1 MVQAT
6 RSITA
11 AKQLRLF
18 DTALKKKRVIGI
30 VLLALILGLFLAF
43 NRIPKLD
50 TVEADLASVNAPQA
64 ECFQGF
70 CINREPETGFWERWW
85 DFSTSYLKLVT
96 AGMIF
101 AFLAAGI
108 TEVFLLPGGG
118 GSRFTGG
125 GIKGVLRGFAVGSSM
140 NLCSAC
146 IVPIASAFRN
156 RGAPV
161 ETAIAMTQGSSTLNV
176 PALVMAA
183 LVFTPMLASARIA
196 VSIAGVLLLGP
207 LVALLV
213 RRQVRLTDIFGNP
226 ADDEA
231 QQPAT
236 WRDIAS
242 AGLKDWL
249 KSSLRY
255 LWRLGPAMILAGFA
269 GGLVI
274 QWITPDTVA
283 AYLGDDVSGI
293 AVAATLGL
301 LINVPLLFEIPLVAA
316 LMLVGMG
323 TAPAAAL
330 LFGAAAAG
338 PFTLWGLS
346 RVMPR
351 KAVVTFAAGT
361 WTLSMAG
368 GLGLLFVGPFFL
380 DNSDSRILFS
390 SDRDGDFEIYS
401 MLPDGSDLKRLSNNT
416 NYDDMPDWSPD
427 GNKIAFVSDRH
438 GSPEIYVMNSDGS
451 RARRLTADNGPDNA
465 LPAWSP
471 DGTRIAYSSERD
483 GNREIYVMDAD
494 GSNPLN
500 LTGHPGYDSSPS
512 WSPNGQRIV
521 FNSRRDGNL
530 EIYVMDADGSDQIR
544 LTRNA
549 TSDEFPAWSPDGS
562 KIAFSSRR
570 TGRRA
575 VYVMDADGSNP
586 AQITGDAFNDYWPS
600 WSPDG
605 TRIAFTSDRYG
616 APEIMAMNADGSHQV
631 NLSHGLGADNGP
643 AWRAGH
649 LPPASAHGPRISAL
663 EPAAAATSGG
673 SLVAI
678 SGAGM
683 TEGSHVTIGGVEA
696 AVLETLDSHT
706 MTVAAPAH
714 QAGVVDVVITNPDGR
729 SGALPGGFV
738 YRQPLFA
745 DVAQA
750 AGVAFQHFR
759 DPVDRI
765 PLGAGVVVFDYNNDG
780 RQDIYVASKPSWG
793 ESPEQID
800 GANALYRN
808 DGNGSFTDVAE
819 EAGVD
824 ELMDLSNGG
833 CAADYDNDGDQ
844 DLYVTNWGTSKLFR
858 NNGSGAFA
866 DVTERAGL
874 GDPDSSYRSMGCA
887 WGDYDQD
894 GHLDFV
900 VVRHMEESDMDAL
913 DLRAFY
919 LAVRPLALF
928 HNNRDG
934 TFTEVSHLLGHP
946 GSPQKTPGEYGN
958 LWGAGFQPGW
968 VDFDNDGDPDLYVV
982 NDFGRD
988 AQPNVLWRND
998 GPAAGGTWQ
1007 FEDISRDSR
1016 TDVAMFGMGLAV
1028 GDYDLDGRFDL
1039 YVTNIEDNV
1048 LLKNNGDGITFTETA
1063 ADAGAGMGTFQRRQ
1077 RVSWGTVFFDYDNDG
1092 REDLYVAS
1100 GHLDS
1105 DPLTNHRH
1113 QPNLLLRNTTEAA
1126 FENVSPIS
1134 GADDRGVGRGVAYA
1148 DFNNDGCLD
1157 LYLANLGLAGD
1168 EAQSAR
1174 LFQNNCAWD
1183 ANWLRVRTV
1192 GTVSNRDGIG
1202 ARVTLVADGR
1212 TQIRE
1217 ITAGSSNKSQNML
1230 PAHFGLGRAAKVDT
1244 LQIRWPSG
1252 IVQTLH
1258 DVPPNQRLTVVE
1270 NPQSGAGP

>member
-6 RSITA
+6 RRITA
-11 AKQLRLF
+11 ARQLRLF
-18 DTALKKKRVIGI
+18 DTDLKKKRIIGI
-30 VLLALILGLFLAF
+30 LLLAVILGLFLAF

-50 TVEADLASVNAPQA
+50 TVEADLAGVNAPRA

-70 CINREPETGFWERWW
+70 CINREPEIGFWERWW

-108 TEVFLLPGGG
+108 TEVFLFPGGG

-183 LVFTPMLASARIA
+183 LVFTPMLASTRIA
-196 VSIAGVLLLGP
+196 VSIAGVLVLGP

-213 RRQVRLTDIFGNP
+213 RRQVRLADIFGNP
-226 ADDEA
+226 AADEA
-231 QQPAT
+231 QEAAT

-242 AGLKDWL
+242 TGLKDWL

-274 QWITPDTVA
+274 QWITPETVA

-293 AVAATLGL
+293 AVAATLGI
-301 LINVPLLFEIPLVAA
+301 LINVPLLFEIPLVAV

-323 TAPAAAL
+323 AAPAAAL

-346 RVMPR
+346 RVMPK
-351 KAVVTFAAGT
+351 KAVAAFAAGT

-368 GLGLLFVGPFFL
+368 GVGLLFVGPFFL
-380 DNSDSRILFS
+380 DNSDSRIVFS

-416 NYDDMPDWSPD
+416 NYDDMAAWSPD
-427 GNKIAFVSDRH
+427 GKRIAFVSDRH
-438 GSPEIYVMNSDGS
+438 GSPEIYVMNADGS
-451 RARRLTADNGPDNA
+451 RVRRLTADNGPDNA

-471 DGTRIAYSSERD
+471 DGSRIAYSSERD

-494 GSNPLN
+494 GSNPVN
-500 LTGHPGYDSSPS
+500 LTDHPGYDSSPS
-512 WSPNGQRIV
+512 WSPDGQRIV

-530 EIYVMDADGSDQIR
+530 EIYVMNADGSSQMR

-562 KIAFSSRR
+562 KIAFSSSR

-600 WSPDG
+600 WSPHG
-605 TRIAFTSDRYG
+605 TRIVFTSDRYG
-616 APEIMAMNADGSHQV
+616 APEIMAMNTDGSHQV
-631 NLSHGLGADNGP
+631 NLSHGAGADNGP
-643 AWRAGH
+643 AWRPGS
-649 LPPASAHGPRISAL
+649 LPPPSTHGPRISAL
-663 EPAAAATSGG
+663 EPEAAATSGG

-678 SGAGM
+678 SGAGLE
-683 TEGSHVTIGGVEA
+683 EGSRVTIGGVEA
-696 AVLETLDSHT
+696 AVLESLDSHT

-714 QAGVVDVVITNPDGR
+714 PAGGVDVVITNPDGR
-729 SGALPGGFV
+729 SGTLTGGFT

-745 DVAQA
+745 DVAQE

-765 PLGAGVVVFDYNNDG
+765 PLGAGVVVFDFNNDG
-780 RQDIYVASKPSWG
+780 LQDIYVASKPSWG
-793 ESPEQID
+793 ESPDQID

-824 ELMDLSNGG
+824 ELMGLSNGG

-858 NNGSGAFA
+858 NNGSGAFD
-866 DVTERAGL
+866 DVTDGAGL

-900 VVRHMEESDMDAL
+900 VVRHMEESDMEAL
-913 DLRAFY
+913 DLRVFY

-928 HNNRDG
+928 HNNGDG
-934 TFTEVSHLLGHP
+934 TFAEVSHLLGDI
-946 GSPQKTPGEYGN
+946 GSPGKIPGEYGN

-998 GPAAGGTWQ
+998 GSTADGIWQ

-1016 TDVAMFGMGLAV
+1016 ADVAMFGMGLAV
-1028 GDYDLDGRFDL
+1028 GDYDLDGHFDL

-1063 ADAGAGMGTFQRRQ
+1063 ADAEAGMGAFQRRQ

-1092 REDLYVAS
+1092 WEDLYVAS

-1105 DPLTNHRH
+1105 DPFTNHRH
-1113 QPNLLLRNTTEAA
+1113 QPNLLLRNTGEAT
-1126 FENVSPIS
+1126 FENVSSIS
-1134 GADDRGVGRGVAYA
+1134 GADDQGVGRGVVYA

-1157 LYLANLGLAGD
+1157 LYVANMGLAGE

-1202 ARVTLVADGR
+1202 ARVMVVIDGR

-1217 ITAGSSNKSQNML
+1217 IAAGSSNKSQNML
-1230 PAHFGLGRAAKVDT
+1230 PAHFGLGQAEKVDT

-1252 IVQTLH
+1252 IVQILH
-1258 DVPPNQRLTVVE
+1258 DVPPNQLLTVVE
-1270 NPQSGAGP
+1270 DPQSGSGP

>member
-1 MVQAT
+1 M
-6 RSITA
+6 
-11 AKQLRLF
+11 F

-30 VLLALILGLFLAF
+30 LLLAVILTLFLAF

-50 TVEADLASVNAPQA
+50 TVEADLAGVNAPRA

-70 CINREPETGFWERWW
+70 CINREPETGFFERWW

-108 TEVFLLPGGG
+108 TEVFLFPGNG

-161 ETAIAMTQGSSTLNV
+161 ETAIAITQGSSTLNV

-183 LVFTPMLASARIA
+183 LVFTPMLASTRIA
-196 VSIAGVLLLGP
+196 VSIVGVLLLGP
-207 LVALLV
+207 VVALLV
-213 RRQVRLTDIFGNP
+213 RRQVRLADIFRGG
-226 ADDEA
+226 ADAGPPEL
-231 QQPAT
+231 AT
-236 WRDIAS
+236 WRETVS
-242 AGLKDWL
+242 SGLRDWL

-283 AYLGDDVSGI
+283 NYLGDNVSGI
-293 AVAATLGL
+293 AVAATLGI
-301 LINVPLLFEIPLVAA
+301 LINVPLLFEIPLVAV

-323 TAPAAAL
+323 AAPAAAL

-338 PFTLWGLS
+338 PFTFWGLA
-346 RVMPR
+346 RVMPKR
-351 KAVVTFAAGT
+351 AVAAFAAGT
-361 WTLSMAG
+361 WTLSMVG
-368 GLGLLFVGPFFL
+368 GVGLLFIGPFFL
-380 DNSDSRILFS
+380 NDSNSRIVFS

-401 MLPDGSDLKRLSNNT
+401 MYPDGSDLKRLTSNSG
-416 NYDDMPDWSPD
+416 YDDLPAWSPN
-427 GNKIAFVSDRH
+427 GKKIAFVSDRH
-438 GSPEIYVMNSDGS
+438 GSPEIYAMNADGS
-451 RARRLTADNGPDNA
+451 RPRRLTEDNGPDNV

-471 DGTRIAYSSERD
+471 DGNKIAFSSDRD
-483 GNREIYVMDAD
+483 GNREIHVMDAD
-494 GSNPLN
+494 GSNRIN
-500 LTGHPGYDSSPS
+500 LTNDPGYDSSPA
-512 WSPNGQRIV
+512 WSPDGQNIL

-530 EIYVMDADGSDQIR
+530 EIYLMDSAGAKQVR

-562 KIAFSSRR
+562 QIAFSSSR

-575 VYVMDADGSNP
+575 VYVMDADGTNP
-586 AQITGDAFNDYWPS
+586 VQLTGDAFRDYWPS

-605 TRIAFTSDRYG
+605 TRITFTSDRYG
-616 APEIMAMNADGSHQV
+616 APEIMVMHANGSHQT
-631 NLSHGLGADNGP
+631 NLSGSPGADVGSAWGP
-643 AWRAGH
+643 GE
-649 LPPASAHGPRISAL
+649 LPPAASPGPRILSVDP
-663 EPAAAATSGG
+663 PAAATTGG
-673 SLVAI
+673 SLVTI
-678 SGAGM
+678 SGVGFEEHSRVA
-683 TEGSHVTIGGVEA
+683 IGGLEAPVVEF
-696 AVLETLDSHT
+696 LDAQT
-706 MTVAAPAH
+706 VTVAAPAH
-714 QAGVVDVVITNPDGR
+714 QAGVVDAVITNPDGR
-729 SGALPGGFV
+729 SGILTEGFR
-738 YRQPLFA
+738 YRPPFFT
-745 DVAQA
+745 DVAPT
-750 AGVAFQHFR
+750 AGAAFQHYR

-765 PLGAGVVVFDYNNDG
+765 PLGAGVVVFDFNNDG
-780 RQDIYVASKPSWG
+780 LQDIYVASKPSWS
-793 ESPEQID
+793 ESPDQID
-800 GANALYRN
+800 GSNALYRN
-808 DGNGSFTDVAE
+808 DGNGTFTDVAS

-833 CAADYDNDGDQ
+833 CAADYDNDGDR

-858 NNGSGAFA
+858 NNGSGAFV
-866 DVTERAGL
+866 DVTNRAGL
-874 GDPDSSYRSMGCA
+874 ADPDPSYRSMGCA

-900 VVRHMEESDMDAL
+900 VVRHMEESDMEAF
-913 DLRAFY
+913 DLRFFN
-919 LAVRPLALF
+919 LAVRPLGLF
-928 HNNRDG
+928 HNNGDG
-934 TFTEVSHLLGHP
+934 TFADVSHLLGDTAP
-946 GSPQKTPGEYGN
+946 PRKIPGEFGS

-968 VDFDNDGDPDLYVV
+968 LDFDNDGDSDLYVV
-982 NDFGRD
+982 NDFGREV
-988 AQPNVLWRND
+988 QPNVLWRND
-998 GPAAGGTWQ
+998 GPAAGGKWQ
-1007 FEDISRDSR
+1007 FEDISRNSG

-1028 GDYDLDGRFDL
+1028 GDYDLDGHFDL

-1048 LLKNNGDGITFTETA
+1048 LLRNNGDGLTFTRA
-1063 ADAGAGMGTFQRRQ
+1063 ASDAGAALGLFQRRQ

-1092 REDLYVAS
+1092 WEDLYVAS

-1105 DPLTNHRH
+1105 DPFTNHRR
-1113 QPNLLLRNTTEAA
+1113 QPNLLLRNTGNAA
-1126 FENVSPIS
+1126 FEDVSSIS
-1134 GADDRGVGRGVAYA
+1134 GADDPGVGRGVAYA

-1168 EAQSAR
+1168 KPQDAR
-1174 LFQNNCAWD
+1174 LFLNGCAWD
-1183 ANWLRVRTV
+1183 ANWLRVQTV
-1192 GTVSNRDGIG
+1192 GTLSNRDGIG
-1202 ARVTLVADGR
+1202 ARITVVADGR

-1230 PAHFGLGRAAKVDT
+1230 SAHFGLGGAARVESV
-1244 LQIRWPSG
+1244 QIRWPSG

-1258 DVPPNQRLTVVE
+1258 DVSPNQQLTVVE
-1270 NPQSGAGP
+1270 TP

>member
-6 RSITA
+6 QRIA
-11 AKQLRLF
+11 AARQLRLF
-18 DTALKKKRVIGI
+18 DTGLKKKRVIGI
-30 VLLALILGLFLAF
+30 LLLAIILGLFLAF

-50 TVEADLASVNAPQA
+50 TVEADLAGVNAPRA

-108 TEVFLLPGGG
+108 TEVFLFPGGG

-161 ETAIAMTQGSSTLNV
+161 ETAIAMTQGSSTLNL

-183 LVFTPMLASARIA
+183 LVFTPMLASTRIA

-213 RRQVRLTDIFGNP
+213 RRQVRLADIFGNS
-226 ADDEA
+226 ADD
-231 QQPAT
+231 QPQDPAT

-242 AGLKDWL
+242 TGLKDWL

-274 QWITPDTVA
+274 QWITPETVA

-293 AVAATLGL
+293 AVAATLGI
-301 LINVPLLFEIPLVAA
+301 LINVPLLFEIPLVAV

-323 TAPAAAL
+323 AAPAAAL

-346 RVMPR
+346 RVMPK
-351 KAVVTFAAGT
+351 KAVAAFAAGT

-368 GLGLLFVGPFFL
+368 GVGLLFVGPFFL
-380 DNSDSRILFS
+380 DNSDSRIVFS
-390 SDRDGDFEIYS
+390 SARDGDFEIYS

-416 NYDDMPDWSPD
+416 NYDDMPAWSPD
-427 GNKIAFVSDRH
+427 GKKIAFVSDRH
-438 GSPEIYVMNSDGS
+438 GSPEIYVMNADGS
-451 RARRLTADNGPDNA
+451 RVRRLTEDHGPDNT

-471 DGTRIAYSSERD
+471 DGRRIAYSSERD

-494 GSNPLN
+494 GSNPVN
-500 LTGHPGYDSSPS
+500 LTDHPGYDSSPS
-512 WSPNGQRIV
+512 WSPDGQRIV

-530 EIYVMDADGSDQIR
+530 EIYVMNADGSGQLR
-544 LTRNA
+544 LTKNA
-549 TSDEFPAWSPDGS
+549 TSDEFPAWSPNGS
-562 KIAFSSRR
+562 KIAFSSSR

-605 TRIAFTSDRYG
+605 TRIVFTSDRYG

-631 NLSHGLGADNGP
+631 NLSHGPGADNGP
-643 AWRAGH
+643 AWRPGN
-649 LPPASAHGPRISAL
+649 LPPASTHGPRISAL

-678 SGAGM
+678 SGAGLE
-683 TEGSHVTIGGVEA
+683 EGSRVTIGGVEA
-696 AVLETLDSHT
+696 AVLESLDSHT
-706 MTVAAPAH
+706 MTVAVPAY

-729 SGALPGGFV
+729 SGTLPGGFT

-745 DVAQA
+745 DVAQES
-750 AGVAFQHFR
+750 GVAFQHFR

-793 ESPEQID
+793 ESPDQID

-808 DGNGSFTDVAE
+808 DGNGAFTDVAK

-858 NNGSGAFA
+858 NNGSGAFD
-866 DVTERAGL
+866 DVTDRAGL

-887 WGDYDQD
+887 WGDYDRD

-913 DLRAFY
+913 DLRVFY
-919 LAVRPLALF
+919 LAVRPLGLF
-928 HNNRDG
+928 HNNGDG
-934 TFTEVSHLLGHP
+934 TFTEVSHLLGDT
-946 GSPQKTPGEYGN
+946 GSPQKIPGEYGN

-998 GPAAGGTWQ
+998 GPAADGIWQ
-1007 FEDISRDSR
+1007 FEDISRSSR
-1016 TDVAMFGMGLAV
+1016 ADVAMFGMGLAV
-1028 GDYDLDGRFDL
+1028 GDYDLDGHFDL

-1063 ADAGAGMGTFQRRQ
+1063 ADAGAGMGAFQRRQ

-1092 REDLYVAS
+1092 WEDLYVAS

-1105 DPLTNHRH
+1105 DPFTNHRH
-1113 QPNLLLRNTTEAA
+1113 QPNLLLRNTGEAT
-1126 FENVSPIS
+1126 FENVSSIS
-1134 GADDRGVGRGVAYA
+1134 GADDQGVGRGVAYA

-1157 LYLANLGLAGD
+1157 LYVANMGLAGD

-1183 ANWLRVRTV
+1183 TNWLRVQTV

-1202 ARVTLVADGR
+1202 ARVTVVADGR

-1217 ITAGSSNKSQNML
+1217 IAAGSSNKSQNML

-1258 DVPPNQRLTVVE
+1258 DVPPNQRLAIVE
-1270 NPQSGAGP
+1270 DPQSGSGP

>member
-1 MVQAT
+1 MAQAT
-6 RSITA
+6 QRFA
-11 AKQLRLF
+11 AVKQLRMF
-18 DTALKKKRVIGI
+18 DTALKKKRVIGV
-30 VLLALILGLFLAF
+30 VLLAVILALFLAF

-50 TVEADLASVNAPQA
+50 TVEADLAGVNAPRA

-70 CINREPETGFWERWW
+70 CINREPETGFFERWW

-96 AGMIF
+96 VGMIF

-108 TEVFLLPGGG
+108 TEVFLFPNSG

-161 ETAIAMTQGSSTLNV
+161 ETAIAITQGSSTLNV

-183 LVFTPMLASARIA
+183 LVFTPMLASTRIA
-196 VSIAGVLLLGP
+196 VSIVGVLVLGP

-213 RRQVRLTDIFGNP
+213 RRQVRLADIFGNAADGQAQEP
-226 ADDEA
+226 AA
-231 QQPAT
+231 

-274 QWITPDTVA
+274 QWITPETVA
-283 AYLGDDVSGI
+283 AYLGDDISGI
-293 AVAATLGL
+293 AVAATLGI
-301 LINVPLLFEIPLVAA
+301 LINVPLLFEIPLVAV

-323 TAPAAAL
+323 AAPAAAL

-338 PFTLWGLS
+338 PFTLWGLA
-346 RVMPR
+346 RVMPK
-351 KAVVTFAAGT
+351 KAVAAFAAGT
-361 WTLSMAG
+361 WTLSMVG
-368 GLGLLFVGPFFL
+368 GVGLLFVGPFFL
-380 DNSDSRILFS
+380 DNSDSRIVFS

-416 NYDDMPDWSPD
+416 NYDDMPAWSPD
-427 GNKIAFVSDRH
+427 GKKIAFVSDRH
-438 GSPEIYVMNSDGS
+438 GSPEIYVMNADGA
-451 RARRLTADNGPDNA
+451 RARRLTEDAGPDNA

-471 DGTRIAYSSERD
+471 DGSRIAYSSERD

-494 GSNPLN
+494 GSNPIN
-500 LTGHPGYDSSPS
+500 LTNDPGYDSSPA
-512 WSPNGQRIV
+512 WSPDGQRIL

-530 EIYVMDADGSDQIR
+530 EIYVMDADGSNQVR

-549 TSDEFPAWSPDGS
+549 TSDGFPAWSPDGS
-562 KIAFSSRR
+562 RIAFSSSR
-570 TGRRA
+570 TGRPA

-586 AQITGDAFNDYWPS
+586 VQLTGDAFNDYWPS

-605 TRIAFTSDRYG
+605 TRITFTSDRYG
-616 APEIMAMNADGSHQV
+616 DPEIMAMNADGSHQV
-631 NLSHGLGADNGP
+631 NLSHGPGADNAS
-643 AWRAGH
+643 AWRSGN
-649 LPPASAHGPRISAL
+649 LPPANTHGPRISSL
-663 EPAAAATSGG
+663 HPAAVATSGG
-673 SLVAI
+673 SLVTI

-683 TEGSHVTIGGVEA
+683 EAGSRVTIGGVEA
-696 AVLETLDSHT
+696 TVLEFLDSQT
-706 MTVAAPAH
+706 MTVLAPARR
-714 QAGVVDVVITNPDGR
+714 AGVVDVVITNPDGR
-729 SGALPGGFV
+729 SGILPGEFT

-745 DVAQA
+745 DVAQE

-780 RQDIYVASKPSWG
+780 WQDIYVASKPSWS
-793 ESPEQID
+793 ESPDQID

-808 DGNGSFTDVAE
+808 DGNGAFTDVAA

-824 ELMDLSNGG
+824 ELMGLSNGG

-844 DLYVTNWGTSKLFR
+844 DLYVTNWGASKLFQ
-858 NNGSGAFA
+858 NNGSGTFH
-866 DVTERAGL
+866 DVTDLAGL
-874 GDPDSSYRSMGCA
+874 GDPDPSYRSMGCA
-887 WGDYDQD
+887 WGDYDRD

-919 LAVRPLALF
+919 LAVRPLGLF
-928 HNNRDG
+928 HNNGDG
-934 TFTEVSHLLGHP
+934 TFTEISHLLGDI
-946 GSPQKTPGEYGN
+946 GSPGKIPGEYGN

-968 VDFDNDGDPDLYVV
+968 LDFDNDGDPDLYVV
-982 NDFGRD
+982 NDFGHD

-998 GPAAGGTWQ
+998 GPAADATWQ
-1007 FEDISRDSR
+1007 FEDISRNSR
-1016 TDVAMFGMGLAV
+1016 ADVAMFGMGLAV
-1028 GDYDLDGRFDL
+1028 GDYDLDGHFDL

-1048 LLKNNGDGITFTETA
+1048 LLRNNGDGLTFTETA
-1063 ADAGAGMGTFQRRQ
+1063 ADAEAGMGAFQRRQ

-1092 REDLYVAS
+1092 WEDLYVAS

-1105 DPLTNHRH
+1105 DPFTNRRH
-1113 QPNLLLRNTTEAA
+1113 QPNLLLRNTGEAT
-1126 FENVSPIS
+1126 FEDVSSIS

-1157 LYLANLGLAGD
+1157 LYVANLGLAGD

-1174 LFQNNCAWD
+1174 LFQNSCAGN
-1183 ANWLRVRTV
+1183 ANWLQVRTV

-1202 ARVTLVADGR
+1202 ARVTLIADGR

-1230 PAHFGLGRAAKVDT
+1230 PAHFGLGSETRADSV
-1244 LQIRWPSG
+1244 QIRWPSG

-1258 DVPPNQRLTVVE
+1258 DVPANQQLTVIE
-1270 NPQSGAGP
+1270 AP

>member
-1 MVQAT
+1 M
-6 RSITA
+6 
-11 AKQLRLF
+11 F

-30 VLLALILGLFLAF
+30 LLLAVILSLFLAF

-50 TVEADLASVNAPQA
+50 TVEADLAGVNAPQA

-70 CINREPETGFWERWW
+70 CINREPEAGFFERWW

-96 AGMIF
+96 VGMIF

-108 TEVFLLPGGG
+108 TEVFLFPRS
-118 GSRFTGG
+118 GSSGITGG

-161 ETAIAMTQGSSTLNV
+161 ETAIAITQGSSTLNL

-183 LVFTPMLASARIA
+183 LVFTPMLASTRIA
-196 VSIAGVLLLGP
+196 VSVVGVLLLGP
-207 LVALLV
+207 LVALLL
-213 RRQVRLTDIFGNP
+213 RRQLSFSDAFRFGRAEGP
-226 ADDEA
+226 IPEL
-231 QQPAT
+231 AT
-236 WRDIAS
+236 WRETIG
-242 AGLKDWL
+242 AGLKDWA
-249 KSSLRY
+249 KASLNY
-255 LWRLGPAMILAGFA
+255 LWRLGPAMILAGIA

-293 AVAATLGL
+293 AVAATLGI
-301 LINVPLLFEIPLVAA
+301 LINVPLLFEIPLVAV

-323 TAPAAAL
+323 AAPAAAL

-338 PFTLWGLS
+338 PFTLWGLA
-346 RVMPR
+346 RVMPK
-351 KAVVTFAAGT
+351 KAVAAFAAGT
-361 WTLSMAG
+361 WSLSMVG
-368 GLGLLFVGPFFL
+368 GVGLLFVGPFFM
-380 DNSDSRILFS
+380 DNSDSRIAFT

-401 MLPDGSDLKRLSNNT
+401 MLPDGSDLKRLTNNSG
-416 NYDDMPDWSPD
+416 YDDMPAWSPD
-427 GNKIAFVSDRH
+427 GKKIAFVSDRN
-438 GSPEIYVMNSDGS
+438 GSPEIYVMNADGS
-451 RARRLTADNGPDNA
+451 RARRLTKDNGPDNA

-471 DGTRIAYSSERD
+471 DGSGIAWSSERD

-494 GSNPLN
+494 GSNPTN
-500 LTGHPGYDSSPS
+500 LTGDPGYDSSPA
-512 WSPNGQRIV
+512 WSPDGQRIL

-530 EIYVMDADGSDQIR
+530 EIYVMDADGSNQVR

-549 TSDEFPAWSPDGS
+549 TSDGFPAWSPDGS
-562 KIAFSSRR
+562 KIAFSSSR

-586 AQITGDAFNDYWPS
+586 AQLTGDAFNDYWPA

-605 TRIAFTSDRYG
+605 AQIAFTSDRYG
-616 APEIMAMNADGSHQV
+616 PPEIMAMNADGSHQAS
-631 NLSHGLGADNGP
+631 LSHGPGADSGP
-643 AWRAGH
+643 AWRPGN
-649 LPPASAHGPRISAL
+649 LPPPNSHGPRISAL
-663 EPAAAATSGG
+663 DPAVAATSGG
-673 SLVAI
+673 SLVTI
-678 SGAGM
+678 SGAGLE
-683 TEGSHVTIGGVEA
+683 EGSRVAIGGVEA
-696 AVLETLDSHT
+696 TVLEFLDSHT
-706 MTVAAPAH
+706 ITVAAPEH
-714 QAGVVDVVITNPDGR
+714 RAGGVDVVITNSDGR
-729 SGALPGGFV
+729 SGTLPGGFI
-738 YRQPLFA
+738 YHPPIFT
-745 DVAQA
+745 DVAQEA
-750 AGVAFQHFR
+750 DVAFQHYR

-780 RQDIYVASKPSWG
+780 RQDIYVASKPSWS
-793 ESPEQID
+793 ESPDQID

-808 DGNGSFTDVAE
+808 DGNGSFTDIAE

-824 ELMDLSNGG
+824 ELMGFSNGG

-844 DLYVTNWGTSKLFR
+844 DLYVTNWGSSKLFR
-858 NNGSGAFA
+858 NNGSGTFD
-866 DVTERAGL
+866 DVTELAGL
-874 GDPDSSYRSMGCA
+874 GDRDPSYRSMGCA
-887 WGDYDQD
+887 WGDYDRD

-900 VVRHMEESDMDAL
+900 VVRHMEESDMEAL

-919 LAVRPLALF
+919 LAVRPLSLF
-928 HNNRDG
+928 HNNGDG
-934 TFTEVSHLLGHP
+934 TFTEVSHLLGDV
-946 GSPQKTPGEYGN
+946 GSPQKIPGEYGN

-968 VDFDNDGDPDLYVV
+968 LDFDNDGDPDLYVV

-998 GPAAGGTWQ
+998 GPREGGGWR

-1016 TDVAMFGMGLAV
+1016 ADVAMFGMGLAV
-1028 GDYDLDGRFDL
+1028 GDYNLDGHFDL

-1048 LLKNNGDGITFTETA
+1048 LLKNNGDGIAFTEAA
-1063 ADAGAGMGTFQRRQ
+1063 ADAEVGMGAFQRRQ

-1092 REDLYVAS
+1092 WEDLYVAS

-1105 DPLTNHRH
+1105 DPFTNHRH
-1113 QPNLLLRNTTEAA
+1113 QPNLLLRNTGLGT
-1126 FENVSPIS
+1126 FEDVSSIS

-1157 LYLANLGLAGD
+1157 LYVANLGLAGD

-1174 LFQNNCAWD
+1174 LFENSCAWD
-1183 ANWLRVRTV
+1183 ANWLQVRTV

-1202 ARVTLVADGR
+1202 ARVTVVANGQ

-1217 ITAGSSNKSQNML
+1217 ITAGSSNKSQSML
-1230 PAHFGLGRAAKVDT
+1230 PAHFGLGRAAKADSV
-1244 LQIRWPSG
+1244 LIRWPSG
-1252 IVQTLH
+1252 VVQTLH

-1270 NPQSGAGP
+1270 APQSDSRP